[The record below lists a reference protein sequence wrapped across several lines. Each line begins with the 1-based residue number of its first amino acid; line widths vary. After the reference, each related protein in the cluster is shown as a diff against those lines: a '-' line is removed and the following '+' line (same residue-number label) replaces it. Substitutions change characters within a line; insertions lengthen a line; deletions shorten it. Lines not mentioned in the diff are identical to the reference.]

1 MLNRDQMHS
10 LGRFTFLMRKTH
22 NQKVEVERFIHEIDY
37 KNKMLALASR
47 ISDNTSD
54 ELLELA
60 RELGAKFEC
69 VA

>member
-22 NQKVEVERFIHEIDY
+22 NQKVEVERFIHDVDY
-37 KNKMLALASR
+37 KNKMIAMAAR
-47 ISDNTSD
+47 ISDNTCD
-54 ELLELA
+54 ELLDLA
-60 RELGAKFEC
+60 MELGAKFEC